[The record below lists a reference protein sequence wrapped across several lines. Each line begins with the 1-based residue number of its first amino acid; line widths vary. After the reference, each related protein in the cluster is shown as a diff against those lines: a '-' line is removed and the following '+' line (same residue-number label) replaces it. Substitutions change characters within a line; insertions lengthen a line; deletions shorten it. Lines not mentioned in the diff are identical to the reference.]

1 MIDYNIYDKEHLDRF
16 CYLSSGWFKDK
27 TPGSQDVNA
36 QERTR
41 LTVYSA
47 LAKHKINIFSPK
59 DEAVVGEPGA
69 PLGKK
74 ILDANVEAID
84 GATFCI
90 VNTEGKDMGTLFEA
104 GYAYAKKVPIIYY
117 WEHANPTDK
126 FNLMLAFSGVIV
138 CSNEKELNDFLD
150 LLIKENF
157 DFSKCEKEYEGNIE

>member
-1 MIDYNIYDKEHLDRF
+1 MIEQNIYDKEHLDRF

-41 LTVYSA
+41 LTIYSA

-74 ILDANVEAID
+74 ILDANV
-84 GATFCI
+84 
-90 VNTEGKDMGTLFEA
+90 
-104 GYAYAKKVPIIYY
+104 
-117 WEHANPTDK
+117 
-126 FNLMLAFSGVIV
+126 
-138 CSNEKELNDFLD
+138 
-150 LLIKENF
+150 
-157 DFSKCEKEYEGNIE
+157 